1 MAVISIM
8 AMRLRR
14 QRFNGAHDVVVAGA
28 AANVAGEVVPDF
40 PPRRVRVFL
49 EQLAHAHDHPRCAE
63 TALQSVMF
71 MESRLDRMQ
80 GATTRCE
87 AFDGRD
93 RGSICHDRENR
104 AGFDGLAVDIDGAG
118 AALRRVATDMGSGE
132 AEIVPQQMDQKFS
145 RLDRSG
151 LTDTLDLD
159 GPHVM
164 ILFGIDP

>member
-1 MAVISIM
+1 
-8 AMRLRR
+8 
-14 QRFNGAHDVVVAGA
+14 
-28 AANVAGEVVPDF
+28 
-40 PPRRVRVFL
+40 
-49 EQLAHAHDHPRCAE
+49 
-63 TALQSVMF
+63 MF

-145 RLDRSG
+145 RLAPRG
-151 LTDTLDLD
+151 PTDTLYPDVHHIILLSRLD
-159 GPHVM
+159 PCF
-164 ILFGIDP
+164 LP